1 MLIPKKSIAIIVGL
15 LLLSGAESPSP
26 TRSYHLG
33 FTPFPYDISQA
44 AIDYVYT
51 TIGNDA
57 DIIAHHF
64 DEGVPWPQALA
75 GSDYLQNVLDDWEQR
90 KSKTPAGHKVY
101 VAITPINTTRN
112 GLALYWGSDD
122 NLPLLPP
129 WNGYA
134 FNHDDVKTAYLN
146 HAIRTIDYFEPD
158 YFTVGIEVNLLVTNN
173 PGVWSA
179 YLELNEYVYAELKR
193 LYPNLPVMVSLFGI
207 ALLDGY
213 RGEDDHAAQ
222 MQAFAEIIDDT
233 DYYAIS
239 LYPYMSVYLTNSI
252 PATMFDDLFSLSDKP
267 IAIAET
273 GYPAQSF
280 SITVEGGGNIEFNS
294 TPEKQRN
301 YIAGLLEQADQR
313 KFEFVINFV
322 LRDYDA
328 LWEAIGSPQW
338 AIVWRDTGFYDENG
352 VSRPALDIWRDALA
366 HGQIDPSMARSLKR
380 GVR

>member
-1 MLIPKKSIAIIVGL
+1 MLLPKKSIAIIVFT
-15 LLLSGAESPSP
+15 LLLSGGESPEP
-26 TRSYHLG
+26 IRTYRLG

-51 TIGNDA
+51 AIGNDA

-64 DEGVPWPQALA
+64 DEGIPWPEALA
-75 GSDYLQNVLDDWEQR
+75 GSAYNQNVLDDWDQR
-90 KSKTPAGHKVY
+90 KSKTPSGHKIY
-101 VAITPINTTRN
+101 VAITPINTARS
-112 GLALYWGSDD
+112 GLALYWGPDD
-122 NLPLLPP
+122 NLPLPDP

-134 FNHDDVKTAYLN
+134 FNHQDVKTAYLN
-146 HAIRTIDYFEPD
+146 HAVRTINYFEPD
-158 YFTVGIEVNLLVTNN
+158 FLAIGIEVNLLVTNN
-173 PGVWSA
+173 PGVWNA
-179 YLELNEYVYAELKR
+179 YLELNQYIYTELKK

-222 MQAFAEIIDDT
+222 MQAFADIIDES

-239 LYPYMSVYLTNSI
+239 LYPYMSVYLTDSI
-252 PATMFDDLFSLSDKP
+252 PASMFDDLFSLSDKP

-280 SITVEGGGNIEFNS
+280 SISDGGSGTIDFNS
-294 TPEKQRN
+294 TPQKQRN

-313 KFEFVINFV
+313 EFAFVINFV

-328 LWEAIGSPQW
+328 LWVAIGGPEW
-338 AIVWRDTGFYDENG
+338 AIVWRDTGVYDENG
-352 VSRPALDIWRDALA
+352 VSRPALDLWRDALDREHVA
-366 HGQIDPSMARSLKR
+366 ATGN
-380 GVR
+380 

>member
-1 MLIPKKSIAIIVGL
+1 MLLPKKSIAIIVGL
-15 LLLSGAESPSP
+15 LLLSGGESSEP

-33 FTPFPYDISQA
+33 FTPFPHDISQA
-44 AIDYVYT
+44 AIDYVYAA
-51 TIGNDA
+51 IGNDA

-64 DEGVPWPQALA
+64 DEGIPWPEALA
-75 GSDYLQNVLDDWEQR
+75 GSDYHQNVLDDWEQR

-122 NLPLLPP
+122 NLPLSAP
-129 WNGYA
+129 WDGYA

-146 HAIRTIDYFEPD
+146 HAVRTINFFEPD
-158 YFTVGIEVNLLVTNN
+158 FLTVGIEVNLLVTNN

-179 YLELNEYVYAELKR
+179 YLELNQYVYSELKK
-193 LYPNLPVMVSLFGI
+193 LYSNLPVMVSLFGI

-213 RGEDDHAAQ
+213 RGEDDHTAQ
-222 MQAFAEIIDDT
+222 MQAFADIIDDT
-233 DYYAIS
+233 DYYALS
-239 LYPYMSVYLTNSI
+239 LYPYMSVYLTDSI
-252 PATMFDDLFSLSDKP
+252 PTTMFDDLFSLSDKP

-280 SITVEGGGNIEFNS
+280 SITVDGGGTIEFNS
-294 TPEKQRN
+294 TPQKQRN
-301 YIAGLLEQADQR
+301 YIAGLLEQANQR
-313 KFEFVINFV
+313 DFIFVINFV

-352 VSRPALDIWRDALA
+352 ASRPALEVWRDALA
-366 HGQIDPSMARSLKR
+366 KEHVALSGN
-380 GVR
+380 

>member
-1 MLIPKKSIAIIVGL
+1 MLLPKKSIAIIVGL
-15 LLLSGAESPSP
+15 LLLSGGESPEP

-33 FTPFPYDISQA
+33 FTPFPHDISQA
-44 AIDYVYT
+44 AIDYVYAA
-51 TIGNDA
+51 IGNDA

-64 DEGVPWPQALA
+64 DEGIPWPEALA
-75 GSDYLQNVLDDWEQR
+75 GSDYQQNVLDDWNQR
-90 KSKTPAGHKVY
+90 KSKTPSGHKVY
-101 VAITPINTTRN
+101 VAITPINTSRN
-112 GLALYWGSDD
+112 GLALYWGPDD
-122 NLPLLPP
+122 NLPLPDP

-146 HAIRTIDYFEPD
+146 HALRTINFFDPD
-158 YFTVGIEVNLLVTNN
+158 FLCVGIEVNLLVTNN

-179 YLELNEYVYAELKR
+179 YLELNQYVYSELKK

-213 RGEDDHAAQ
+213 RGEDDHADQ
-222 MQAFAEIIDDT
+222 MQAFANIIDDT

-239 LYPYMSVYLTNSI
+239 LYPYMSVYLSDSI

-280 SITVEGGGNIEFNS
+280 SITVEGGATIDFNS
-294 TPEKQRN
+294 TPQKQRN

-313 KFEFVINFV
+313 NFILVINFV

-338 AIVWRDTGFYDENG
+338 AIVWRDTGVYDQDG
-352 VSRPALDIWRDALA
+352 VSRPALDVWRDALDKEHVA
-366 HGQIDPSMARSLKR
+366 ANGN
-380 GVR
+380 

>member
-101 VAITPINTTRN
+101 VAITPINTARN

-122 NLPLLPP
+122 NLPLPPP

-158 YFTVGIEVNLLVTNN
+158 YLTIGIEVNLLVTNN

-179 YLELNEYVYAELKR
+179 YLELNEFVYAELKR

-239 LYPYMSVYLTNSI
+239 LYPYMSVYLTDSI
-252 PATMFDDLFSLSDKP
+252 PATMFDDLFSLSNKP

-280 SITVEGGGNIEFNS
+280 SINVEGGGNIEFNS

-301 YIAGLLEQADQR
+301 YIAGLLEQANQR
-313 KFEFVINFV
+313 DFTFIINFV

-366 HGQIDPSMARSLKR
+366 HEQIDPSMARSLKR
-380 GVR
+380 GAR